1 MKNTFDINRFY
12 KLFKKEF
19 KERIPL
25 ILKYAAI
32 FSLILVG
39 IWLTSLLIN
48 KNMRVPMDV
57 RFVYISF
64 SVFLAMIM
72 APFSLYKDY
81 NHSKKGLDYS
91 SLPASVLEKYISMV
105 LMSLIIMPLIII
117 TSILFTDSL
126 IALLSPQYF
135 TGYLLNEAF
144 FESISQKSFA
154 EIFILPSMFL
164 FGNLIYRKNKVLKTI
179 LTTLGIYLIITIVL
193 SFILLYLFKDQ
204 MAVIAD
210 AMEGK
215 TKFSIDLRNM
225 YDLYNS
231 EFLAGYPGIRFTV
244 GLFALLYSIGLPV
257 GSLAGSYYRMKTIQY

>member
-32 FSLILVG
+32 FSLIH
-39 IWLTSLLIN
+39 LTSLLIN

-57 RFVYISF
+57 RLVYISF
-64 SVFLAMIM
+64 SVFLTMVM
-72 APFSLYKDY
+72 APFTLYKNY
-81 NHSKKGLDYS
+81 NHSKKGLDYT

-105 LMSLIIMPLIII
+105 LMSLIIMPLIIL
-117 TSILFTDSL
+117 TSILFTDSF
-126 IALLSPQYF
+126 IALLSPQNF
-135 TGYLLNEAF
+135 TGYLLNERF
-144 FESISQKSFA
+144 FDISQKSFG
-154 EIFILPSMFL
+154 ELFILPSMFL

-179 LTTLGIYLIITIVL
+179 LSTIGIYLIITMVL
-193 SFILLYLFKDQ
+193 SFILLYVFKDQ